1 MKLEESRNTAMLET
15 MNAAQIIEEIQ
26 RLPED
31 ERGKVLDFARHQPNT
46 ETLEAMREPT
56 DQLPRFDTVEDL
68 FEELQS

>member
-1 MKLEESRNTAMLET
+1 MLEV

-31 ERGKVLDFARHQPNT
+31 ERGKVLDFARHQFNA

-56 DQLPRFDTVEDL
+56 DDLPRFETVEDF
-68 FEELQS
+68 FEELQN